1 VRAIPT
7 RSEELRELPGPEA
20 PIDPREDD
28 AADEENQERAGQE
41 VVHDGENSRGPVI

>member
-1 VRAIPT
+1 VRAIP
-7 RSEELRELPGPEA
+7 RGAEELRELPRAEV

-41 VVHDGENSRGPVI
+41 VVHVGENSRARVI